1 VHRTR
6 TDRIVLGVE
15 LLFGVL
21 PISVIGGLYAL
32 LGIFFGVTTILVS
45 ISQHSLRV
53 SLFWLAVLGIA
64 IGGLIGITGLWLLV
78 LVSER
83 GGTPQVRRA
92 ALMACG
98 IGIATAFIALMLA
111 IREDGGVPPLTV
123 YLLLSPVIVV
133 CERLLRT
140 RWSASA

>member
-1 VHRTR
+1 MHRTR

-21 PISVIGGLYAL
+21 PISVVGGLYAL
-32 LGIFFGVTTILVS
+32 LGIVFGVTSVLVS
-45 ISQHSLRV
+45 ISQHSL
-53 SLFWLAVLGIA
+53 SASMFWLAVLGIA

-78 LVSER
+78 LVSEL

-92 ALMACG
+92 AVIACA
-98 IGIATAFIALMLA
+98 IGIATAFVALSLA
-111 IREDGGVPPLTV
+111 IRQDGGVPLLTV

-133 CERLLRT
+133 CERLSRT
-140 RWSASA
+140 RWSPSA

>member
-1 VHRTR
+1 MHRTR

-21 PISVIGGLYAL
+21 PISVVGGLYAL
-32 LGIFFGVTTILVS
+32 LGIVFGVTSVLVS
-45 ISQHSLRV
+45 ISQHSL
-53 SLFWLAVLGIA
+53 SASMFWLAVLGIA

-78 LVSER
+78 LVSEL

-92 ALMACG
+92 AVIACA
-98 IGIATAFIALMLA
+98 IGIATAFVALSLA
-111 IREDGGVPPLTV
+111 IRQDGGVPLLTV

-133 CERLLRT
+133 CERLFRT
-140 RWSASA
+140 RWSPSA

>member
-21 PISVIGGLYAL
+21 PISVVGGLYAL
-32 LGIFFGVTTILVS
+32 LGIVFGMTSVLVS
-45 ISQHSLRV
+45 ISQHSL
-53 SLFWLAVLGIA
+53 SASMFWLAVLGIA

-78 LVSER
+78 LVSEL

-92 ALMACG
+92 AEIACA
-98 IGIATAFIALMLA
+98 IGIATAFVALSLA
-111 IREDGGVPPLTV
+111 IRQDGGVPLTV

-133 CERLLRT
+133 CERLFRT
-140 RWSASA
+140 RWSPSA